1 MNKFWKIHSNHCP
14 GAKTRSQKNHWKS
27 NINNLWLTQVFGCPW
42 KSPHFQKAP
51 LFTAWCC
58 ALMSTWLLTVH
69 WASLTVSLSADW
81 CLLTL
86 VPAQTQPAG
95 PAPQY
100 YWPSHTT
107 RNINTSQS
115 DKKKLE
121 KNSSSFHPLG
131 PSDPIITF
139 EMSKLFDL
147 SRHAKFMWILAKY
160 MSYTHWLSYRH
171 TPWLDR
177 GPVHK

>member
-1 MNKFWKIHSNHCP
+1 
-14 GAKTRSQKNHWKS
+14 
-27 NINNLWLTQVFGCPW
+27 
-42 KSPHFQKAP
+42 
-51 LFTAWCC
+51 
-58 ALMSTWLLTVH
+58 MSTWLLTVH

-100 YWPSHTT
+100 YWPGHTT

-121 KNSSSFHPLG
+121 KNSSSFYPLG
-131 PSDPIITF
+131 PSDPIITC

-147 SRHAKFMWILAKY
+147 SRHAKLMWILAKY
-160 MSYTHWLSYRH
+160 MRYTH
-171 TPWLDR
+171 
-177 GPVHK
+177 

>member
-14 GAKTRSQKNHWKS
+14 GAETRSQKNHWKS
-27 NINNLWLTQVFGCPW
+27 NINNLWYTQVFGCPW

-107 RNINTSQS
+107 RNVNTSQS

-121 KNSSSFHPLG
+121 EKFIILPPTWTLWPNYNIWDEQIIKFVQTCKIYVDIGKIHELHSLTELPAHALAGPGTSS
-131 PSDPIITF
+131 
-139 EMSKLFDL
+139 
-147 SRHAKFMWILAKY
+147 
-160 MSYTHWLSYRH
+160 
-171 TPWLDR
+171 
-177 GPVHK
+177 

>member
-1 MNKFWKIHSNHCP
+1 M
-14 GAKTRSQKNHWKS
+14 
-27 NINNLWLTQVFGCPW
+27 QVFGCPW
-42 KSPHFQKAP
+42 KSTHFQKAP

-121 KNSSSFHPLG
+121 KKFIILPPTWTLWPNYNIWDEQIIWFVKTCKIYVDIGKIHELHSLTELPAHALAGPGTSS
-131 PSDPIITF
+131 
-139 EMSKLFDL
+139 
-147 SRHAKFMWILAKY
+147 
-160 MSYTHWLSYRH
+160 
-171 TPWLDR
+171 
-177 GPVHK
+177 